1 MPGGYL
7 YAFLILRRDH
17 IDMMKT
23 NTLTL
28 DSLAVKKDGRTLIC
42 VDTQVMPGSITT
54 IMGPSGIGK
63 SLLLAAIAGV
73 LPAAFSYS
81 GSVYYEDIELTA
93 MPAHERQLGMLFQ
106 DPLLFE
112 HMNVAQNIMF
122 GMQQNES
129 SKQHRADTLLA
140 DVGLQ
145 GYGQRAVQALSG
157 GQQARVAL
165 LRTLASSPRAVL
177 LDEPFSKL
185 DMQTRQQTRRWVFDN
200 IRQQSLPCIMV
211 THDEDDAV
219 DAQGPV
225 ITIASTVQ
233 ETE

>member
-1 MPGGYL
+1 M
-7 YAFLILRRDH
+7 I
-17 IDMMKT
+17 KK

-28 DSLAVKKDGRTLIC
+28 HSLSVSKDSRTLIS
-42 VDTQVMPGSITT
+42 VDTEVKPGSITT

-73 LPAAFSYS
+73 LPATFTQN
-81 GSVYYEDIELTA
+81 GSVCYDGAELTA
-93 MPAHERQLGMLFQ
+93 LPAHKRRLGILFQ

-122 GMQQNES
+122 GMPQNEL
-129 SKQHRADTLLA
+129 SKQQRADTLLA

-165 LRTLASSPRAVL
+165 LRTLASAPRAVL

-185 DMQTRQQTRRWVFDN
+185 DMQTRHQTRCWVFDN
-200 IRQQSLPCIMV
+200 IRQQGLPCIMV
-211 THDEDDAV
+211 THDEDDAL

-225 ITIASTVQ
+225 ITITQ
-233 ETE
+233 PEQDTDKLC